1 VTAAGERL
9 AHFQP
14 AARLLHRLE
23 TGAAERAPAVMI
35 VAAHPDDE
43 VIGAGAQLP
52 RLKELTIVHTT
63 DGAPRDRRDANAA
76 GYGSWETYA
85 SARRGELAA
94 ALRLAGVPVAAAR
107 TLGFADQGASFHLV
121 ELTETLAAIVEERRP
136 EVVITHP
143 YEGGHPDHDAT
154 ALAVH
159 AACALR
165 ARRGRRAPALVEMT
179 SYYAG
184 EFGLVTASFLP
195 RPQIEVTTLM
205 LDAQARARKREL
217 VACFATQRRVL
228 AQFPLEVERFRPA
241 PCYDFGQPPH
251 AGRLY
256 YENFDRGV
264 DGARW
269 RRLARAA
276 LARLGLEGA
285 S

>member
-1 VTAAGERL
+1 MTAAGERL

-94 ALRLAGVPVAAAR
+94 ALRLAGVPADAAC

-121 ELTETLAAIVEERRP
+121 ELADALAAVFAERRP
-136 EVVITHP
+136 EVVITQP

-154 ALAVH
+154 AFAVH
-159 AACALR
+159 AACALL
-165 ARRGRRAPALVEMT
+165 ARRGLRPPALVEMT
-179 SYYAG
+179 SYHAG
-184 EFGLVTASFLP
+184 EGGLVTASFLP
-195 RPQIEVTTLM
+195 RPQSEVTTLV
-205 LDAQARARKREL
+205 LDAQARACKRAL
-217 VACFATQRRVL
+217 VACFATQRAVL
-228 AQFPLEVERFRPA
+228 AQFPLEIEPFRPA
-241 PCYDFGQPPH
+241 PSYDFARPPH
-251 AGRLY
+251 DGRLY
-256 YENFDRGV
+256 YEHFDWGV
-264 DGARW
+264 DGIRW
-269 RRLARAA
+269 RALARAA
-276 LARLGLEGA
+276 LAKLELA
-285 S
+285 RAP